1 MRKKFLI
8 LFFISIITL
17 TGCGCE
23 NKKIENPIVNNPE
36 PDEGI
41 LKEQQVGNLKIYD
54 INAELYEGNTSFTI
68 YMQNTSEEDFE
79 IKNFKINFKDNKGKL
94 MLDEAIITPFYSTI
108 KAGEIQA
115 LNVFVR
121 KDVTK
126 AKEVIYELVD

>member
-1 MRKKFLI
+1 
-8 LFFISIITL
+8 
-17 TGCGCE
+17 
-23 NKKIENPIVNNPE
+23 
-36 PDEGI
+36 
-41 LKEQQVGNLKIYD
+41 
-54 INAELYEGNTSFTI
+54 
-68 YMQNTSEEDFE
+68 MQNTSEEDFE